1 MGFLS
6 DNLARIKPSATIAVA
21 QKAREL
27 QDAGRDV
34 ISLGAGEPDFDT
46 ADNVKDAAILAI
58 QQGKTKYTP
67 ISGIPEL
74 RKAIARKFKRDNELD
89 YTPEQIIVSTGGKQ
103 VLDNAFRATLNAGD
117 EVIISAPYWVSY
129 PEMVSL
135 SGGTPVIVDTH
146 IDDGFRLRPEVLEAA
161 ITDKTKWVV
170 LNSPSNPSGA
180 AYGYDD
186 LKKLTDVLKKYP
198 HIWIL
203 TDDMYEY
210 LLYDGHKFFTPAQVE
225 PALYNRTLTMNGVSK
240 AYAMTGWRLG
250 YAGGPVE
257 LIKAM
262 DKVQGQATSGTS
274 SITQWAALE
283 ALDGTQDYLAERL
296 KAFEERRNLV
306 VNGLNACKGI
316 VCPKPEGAFYVF
328 PSCAGVIGKKTP
340 SGKVIETDLD
350 FVTALLEQEGVAVV
364 QGSAFGTAP
373 NFRISYATST
383 EILTESLTRIHRF
396 CDSLI

>member
-1 MGFLS
+1 
-6 DNLARIKPSATIAVA
+6 
-21 QKAREL
+21 
-27 QDAGRDV
+27 
-34 ISLGAGEPDFDT
+34 
-46 ADNVKDAAILAI
+46 
-58 QQGKTKYTP
+58 
-67 ISGIPEL
+67 
-74 RKAIARKFKRDNELD
+74 
-89 YTPEQIIVSTGGKQ
+89 
-103 VLDNAFRATLNAGD
+103 
-117 EVIISAPYWVSY
+117 
-129 PEMVSL
+129 
-135 SGGTPVIVDTH
+135 
-146 IDDGFRLRPEVLEAA
+146 
-161 ITDKTKWVV
+161 
-170 LNSPSNPSGA
+170 
-180 AYGYDD
+180 
-186 LKKLTDVLKKYP
+186 
-198 HIWIL
+198 
-203 TDDMYEY
+203 MYEY

-225 PALYNRTLTMNGVSK
+225 PELYNRTLTMNGVSK

-250 YAGGPVE
+250 YAGGPLE

-283 ALDGTQDYLAERL
+283 ALDGTQDYLTERL

-306 VNGLNACKGI
+306 VDGLNACKGI

-328 PSCAGVIGKKTP
+328 PSCAGVIGKKTT

-383 EILTESLTRIHRF
+383 EILTESLKRIHRF